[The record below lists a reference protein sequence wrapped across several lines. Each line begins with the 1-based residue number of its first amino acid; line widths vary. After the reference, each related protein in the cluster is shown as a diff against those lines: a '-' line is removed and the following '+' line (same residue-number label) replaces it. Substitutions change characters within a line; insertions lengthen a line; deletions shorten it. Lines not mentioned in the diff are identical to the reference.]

1 MRPRPEYESTS
12 ETAERTGL
20 CTRTIRRRIA
30 DGTTTGYRVVGGR
43 ASPDELPEMPAA
55 WIAGPTSSANGSSGY
70 TDPDPDDLIENGIP
84 VGVSQ
89 HDTLRDVVWK
99 LRAQYAAR
107 SLARLVWDAIVAKTT
122 LTRPDWRWTERD
134 FAELWDSADTKIPP
148 APAVIDQRQNTHAE
162 THGQAA
168 HNHPQR
174 DDDATRPLAVG
185 RPDTARLSVAAR
197 RP

>member
-89 HDTLRDVVWK
+89 HDTLRGNSGPNMPPGLSPSWCGT
-99 LRAQYAAR
+99 R
-107 SLARLVWDAIVAKTT
+107 S
-122 LTRPDWRWTERD
+122 
-134 FAELWDSADTKIPP
+134 S
-148 APAVIDQRQNTHAE
+148 
-162 THGQAA
+162 
-168 HNHPQR
+168 
-174 DDDATRPLAVG
+174 
-185 RPDTARLSVAAR
+185 R
-197 RP
+197 RRH